1 MPPQPSAVP
10 SEAGIRAQLKISGRG
25 KSLAAMVASANGT
38 LIAIVDGGSISNL
51 VDAKLGLNLGKV
63 LGLRFGGDRA
73 IALHCGASA
82 FDFRNGVG
90 KSQALV
96 LETEQTHTDGAGTID
111 LREQNF
117 ELLLTPQPKK
127 PGLFTLNSSIRV
139 QGAFK
144 NARFKIDDRV
154 PLRNGGAVT
163 ASASIATLFRPLL
176 KERRADS
183 LCAQV
188 LAPARTATAQ

>member
-1 MPPQPSAVP
+1 
-10 SEAGIRAQLKISGRG
+10 
-25 KSLAAMVASANGT
+25 MVAGANGT
-38 LIAIVDGGSISNL
+38 LIAIVDGGRISNL

-63 LGLRFGGDRA
+63 LGLRIGGDRA
-73 IALHCGASA
+73 IALHCGATA

-96 LETEQTHTDGAGTID
+96 LETEQTHTDGTGVIN
-111 LREQNF
+111 LREQKF

-163 ASASIATLFRPLL
+163 APASIATLFRPLL
-176 KERRADS
+176 KERGANS

-188 LAPARTATAQ
+188 LAPARTATAR